1 MKKLY
6 GLVGHPLSH
15 SFSQGFFREKFEIEH
30 IDADYLNFD
39 ISSITHFTSLIDR
52 FPEIAGL
59 NVTIPYKEKVI
70 DFIDCLDSEAE
81 NIGAVNVVKVINE
94 NGKKILKGY
103 NSDIIGFSE
112 SIRPLLKEKHK
123 AALILGTGGA
133 SKAVFYALKK
143 LGLKCTFVSRNADPE
158 KNILSY
164 SDLSKELF
172 SEYSVIVNTTPLGM
186 YPNTE
191 SFPDIPYEL
200 MDENYLCYDLVYN
213 PEITEFMKRSANKGA
228 VTKNGYDMLV
238 LQALAAWEIW
248 NK

>member
-1 MKKLY
+1 M
-6 GLVGHPLSH
+6 G
-15 SFSQGFFREKFEIEH
+15 
-30 IDADYLNFD
+30 
-39 ISSITHFTSLIDR
+39 
-52 FPEIAGL
+52 
-59 NVTIPYKEKVI
+59 
-70 DFIDCLDSEAE
+70 
-81 NIGAVNVVKVINE
+81 
-94 NGKKILKGY
+94 
-103 NSDIIGFSE
+103 
-112 SIRPLLKEKHK
+112 
-123 AALILGTGGA
+123 
-133 SKAVFYALKK
+133 
-143 LGLKCTFVSRNADPE
+143 NADPE

>member
-1 MKKLY
+1 M
-6 GLVGHPLSH
+6 
-15 SFSQGFFREKFEIEH
+15 
-30 IDADYLNFD
+30 
-39 ISSITHFTSLIDR
+39 
-52 FPEIAGL
+52 
-59 NVTIPYKEKVI
+59 
-70 DFIDCLDSEAE
+70 
-81 NIGAVNVVKVINE
+81 
-94 NGKKILKGY
+94 
-103 NSDIIGFSE
+103 
-112 SIRPLLKEKHK
+112 KEKHK

-172 SEYSVIVNTTPLGM
+172 SEYTVIVNTTPLGM

-200 MDENYLCYDLVYN
+200 KDENYLCYDLVYN
-213 PEITEFMKRSANKGA
+213 PEITEFMKRSAKEGA

>member
-1 MKKLY
+1 M
-6 GLVGHPLSH
+6 S
-15 SFSQGFFREKFEIEH
+15 
-30 IDADYLNFD
+30 
-39 ISSITHFTSLIDR
+39 
-52 FPEIAGL
+52 
-59 NVTIPYKEKVI
+59 
-70 DFIDCLDSEAE
+70 DFIDCLDPEAE

-143 LGLKCTFVSRNADPE
+143 LGLKCTFVSRNTDPE
-158 KNILSY
+158 KKILSY